1 MRGTTTMTRTQIY
14 LSEAQQQALNKLAQ
28 QRQLPK
34 SELIRLALEQWLVE
48 KQKPA
53 MSRLEML
60 RKIEGMWKDRE
71 DMVDSVAYVNDLRR
85 QGAGQRQAMLAQAWF

>member
-1 MRGTTTMTRTQIY
+1 MTRTQIY

-28 QRQLPK
+28 QRQLLK

-71 DMVDSVAYVNDLRR
+71 DMVDSVAYDNDLRR
-85 QGAGQRQAMLAQAWF
+85 QGAGQRQAMLTQAWF